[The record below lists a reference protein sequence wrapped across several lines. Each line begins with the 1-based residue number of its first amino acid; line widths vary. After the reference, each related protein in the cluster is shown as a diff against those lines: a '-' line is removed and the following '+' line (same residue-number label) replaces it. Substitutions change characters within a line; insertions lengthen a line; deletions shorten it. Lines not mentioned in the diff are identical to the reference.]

1 MEIMLRV
8 AEPGDFESYS
18 RLFNQVNDVHV
29 DAFPDTF
36 RHVEGA
42 PRAFEDYQA
51 LLADSTQQV
60 LLALLGG
67 RVVGYVH
74 TILRERPPIPIMV
87 PARFAVV
94 DTLVVDD
101 ACRRKGIGRA
111 LMSAAEDWAQV
122 NGALYV
128 ELSVWTFNRG
138 AVALYAELGYG
149 VISQRMRK
157 ILLE

>member
-1 MEIMLRV
+1 MEITLRA
-8 AEPGDFESYS
+8 AETGDFESYS

-42 PRAFEDYQA
+42 PRTFEDYQA
-51 LLADSTQQV
+51 LLKDPTQQV

-74 TILRERPPIPIMV
+74 TLLRERPPIPIMV

-94 DTLVVDD
+94 DTLLVDD

-111 LMSAAEDWAQV
+111 LMAAAEDWAQEH
-122 NGALYV
+122 GAFYV
-128 ELSVWTFNRG
+128 ELNVWKFNQS
-138 AVALYAELGYG
+138 AVMLYEGLGYRA
-149 VISQRMRK
+149 ISQRMQK
-157 ILLE
+157 KL

>member
-1 MEIMLRV
+1 MEITLRV

-18 RLFNQVNDVHV
+18 RLFNQVNDLHV

-42 PRAFEDYQA
+42 PRALEDYQA
-51 LLADSTQQV
+51 LLADPSQQV
-60 LLALLGG
+60 LLAQLGVQ
-67 RVVGYVH
+67 VVGYVH

-111 LMSAAEDWAQV
+111 LMAAAEDWAQV
-122 NGALYV
+122 NGAFYV
-128 ELSVWTFNRG
+128 ELNVWKFNQS
-138 AVALYAELGYG
+138 AVMLYEGLGYCA
-149 VISQRMRK
+149 ISQRMQK
-157 ILLE
+157 KL